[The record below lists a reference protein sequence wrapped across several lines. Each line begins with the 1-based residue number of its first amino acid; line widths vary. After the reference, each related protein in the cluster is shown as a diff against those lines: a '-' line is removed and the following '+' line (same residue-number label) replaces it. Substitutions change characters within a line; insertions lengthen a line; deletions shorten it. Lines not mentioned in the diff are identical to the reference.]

1 MWRRRTRE
9 TRLGPVCDFGSFGRK
24 ERSARGGGV
33 VMSRGTGWIWCRD
46 ADPLPRLRLPR
57 VGLKKKQSR

>member
-1 MWRRRTRE
+1 MRPVSDLSVT
-9 TRLGPVCDFGSFGRK
+9 LGRSGG
-24 ERSARGGGV
+24 RSAAPGGGGV